1 MLPSYSS
8 IRYVLPVLLILILQS
23 LFLSSAFAQGVSQQL
38 KGRIEKIF
46 MDGDV
51 TLPVELQATVAKFD
65 VRLLDQKKQPRILDG
80 RLKTFPVKLRGD
92 WKGPFRIVSVTYS
105 PEATGNTSLA
115 YRQFVQPGREG
126 EAEFRFYTPRAGV
139 VAMAPPVVRFPYGMA
154 RGSKTHYVY
163 LSLYDPSTGKLARP
177 PSGGTWTT
185 LGGGASVDSTL
196 LLNKVRMLGAEKV
209 EQDLVVS
216 SVHTAFSDHSKKQ
229 VYSEHVYEF
238 ERVGSFHLRV
248 RLGTVDYDKDK
259 RWMVKVLYEGDVH

>member
-1 MLPSYSS
+1 MLPRYSS
-8 IRYVLPVLLILILQS
+8 FRIVLSVLLILILQN
-23 LFLSSAFAQGVSQQL
+23 LFVSSAFAQGTSQQL

-51 TLPVELQATVAKFD
+51 TLPVELQATAAKFD
-65 VRLLDQKKQPRILDG
+65 LRLLEQKKQPRILDG
-80 RLKTFPVKLRGD
+80 RLKSFPVKLRGD
-92 WKGPFRIVSVTYS
+92 WKGPFHIVSVTYNPDFSAKVS
-105 PEATGNTSLA
+105 PA
-115 YRQFVQPGREG
+115 YRQFSQPGREG
-126 EAEFRFYTPRAGV
+126 EAAFRFYTPRAGV
-139 VAMAPPVVRFPYGMA
+139 VTMAPPMVRFPYGFSGGGKS
-154 RGSKTHYVY
+154 RYVY

-177 PSGGTWTT
+177 PSGGVWTT

-216 SVHTAFSDHSKKQ
+216 SVHTAFSDHSKRQ

-238 ERVGSFHLRV
+238 ERVGLFHLKV

-259 RWMVKVLYEGDVH
+259 RWLVKVLYEGDVH

>member
-1 MLPSYSS
+1 MLPRYSS
-8 IRYVLPVLLILILQS
+8 IRIVLSVLLILFLQS
-23 LFLSSAFAQGVSQQL
+23 LFISSAFAQGTSQQL

-51 TLPVELQATVAKFD
+51 TLPVELQANAAKFD
-65 VRLLDQKKQPRILDG
+65 MRLLEQKKQPRILDG
-80 RLKTFPVKLRGD
+80 RLKSFPVKMRGD
-92 WKGPFRIVSVTYS
+92 WKGPFRIVSVTYNPENSKRTS
-105 PEATGNTSLA
+105 PA
-115 YRQFVQPGREG
+115 YRQFVLPGREG
-126 EAEFRFYTPRAGV
+126 EAEFRFYTPSAGV
-139 VAMAPPVVRFPYGMA
+139 VTMAPPMVRFPYGVS
-154 RGSKTHYVY
+154 RDGKSHYVY

-177 PSGGTWTT
+177 PSSETWTT

-229 VYSEHVYEF
+229 SYSEHIYEF

-248 RLGTVDYDKDK
+248 RLGTVDYDKNK